1 MSAAGRRGL
10 SPPRALRVVA
20 GGRATGR
27 GDRPGSRG
35 QVTLVGA
42 GPGDPGLLTLTA
54 VRRLRAADVVYYD
67 ALVNHAVLEHAR
79 PGARL
84 VDVGKRRGA
93 SPVPQAEIEAALAR
107 EAQAGRRVVRLKGG
121 DPFVFGRGG
130 EEAVALRRLGIDVEV
145 VPGVSAG
152 IAVPS
157 AAGIPVT
164 HRGLSSSA
172 AFVTAHD
179 LGGGA
184 DGIAARRRLGRLAR
198 SADTLVVFMAG
209 AHLERLRTTL
219 IDAGLPPT
227 TPAAV
232 IESGTLPA
240 QRAEYGTLDRL
251 EALGAARG
259 GGPVLVVVGAT
270 VALAAILAPA
280 TPVAAPESAVAAAQV
295 LAAPPSATDRSER

>member
-1 MSAAGRRGL
+1 VSARRL
-10 SPPRALRVVA
+10 AVVD
-20 GGRATGR
+20 GGRADRGARRGR
-27 GDRPGSRG
+27 
-35 QVTLVGA
+35 VALVGA

-54 VRRLRAADVVYYD
+54 IRRLRAADVIYYD
-67 ALVNHAVLEHAR
+67 ALVNFAVLEHAR

-93 SPVPQAEIEAALAR
+93 APVPQAEIEAALAR

-130 EEAVALRRLGIDVEV
+130 EEALALRRLGVDVEV

-157 AAGIPVT
+157 AAGIPIT

-179 LGGGA
+179 LGEGDEGE
-184 DGIAARRRLGRLAR
+184 AARRRLGRLAR

-209 AHLERLRTTL
+209 AHLGRLRETL
-219 IDAGLPPT
+219 ADAGLPAS

-232 IESGTLPA
+232 IESGTLPT
-240 QRAEYGTLDRL
+240 QRASYGTLDRL

-270 VALAAILAPA
+270 VALAAVLGPAAGEALQAGAPQ
-280 TPVAAPESAVAAAQV
+280 AAAAGGGPGAGV
-295 LAAPPSATDRSER
+295 PPASTGTEER

>member
-1 MSAAGRRGL
+1 MSARRF
-10 SPPRALRVVA
+10 SVVA
-20 GGRATGR
+20 GGSIDRGARRGR
-27 GDRPGSRG
+27 
-35 QVTLVGA
+35 VTLVGA

-54 VRRLRAADVVYYD
+54 IRRLRAADVVYYD
-67 ALVNHAVLEHAR
+67 ALVNLAVLEHAR

-93 SPVPQAEIEAALAR
+93 APVPQAEIEAALAR
-107 EAQAGRRVVRLKGG
+107 EARAGRRVVRLKGG

-130 EEAVALRRLGIDVEV
+130 EEAVALRRLGIEVEI

-172 AFVTAHD
+172 AFVAAHD
-179 LGGGA
+179 LG
-184 DGIAARRRLGRLAR
+184 DGEEGSAARRRLGRLAL

-209 AHLERLRTTL
+209 AHLDRLREAL
-219 IDAGLPPT
+219 VDAGLPPS

-251 EALGAARG
+251 EALGAARR

-270 VALAAILAPA
+270 VALAAVLAPA
-280 TPVAAPESAVAAAQV
+280 RAEAQGDSAAQGAAASP
-295 LAAPPSATDRSER
+295 AAAEGSDR